1 MTEIIASQLLFQ
13 DTFILRKPRVAI
25 FADIIKNVT
34 MFIKI
39 IFKYLEKVK
48 RIRNYVGKSNL
59 YLDPMISWYS
69 KICWFPVKKEW
80 YQQNSMGVSRDLYIF
95 WVFIR

>member
-1 MTEIIASQLLFQ
+1 MAEIIASQLLFQ

-25 FADIIKNVT
+25 FAEIIKNVT

-59 YLDPMISWYS
+59 YLDPMHFLI
-69 KICWFPVKKEW
+69 
-80 YQQNSMGVSRDLYIF
+80 
-95 WVFIR
+95 

>member
-48 RIRNYVGKSNL
+48 RIRNYVGISNL
-59 YLDPMISWYS
+59 YLDPMIS
-69 KICWFPVKKEW
+69 
-80 YQQNSMGVSRDLYIF
+80 
-95 WVFIR
+95 